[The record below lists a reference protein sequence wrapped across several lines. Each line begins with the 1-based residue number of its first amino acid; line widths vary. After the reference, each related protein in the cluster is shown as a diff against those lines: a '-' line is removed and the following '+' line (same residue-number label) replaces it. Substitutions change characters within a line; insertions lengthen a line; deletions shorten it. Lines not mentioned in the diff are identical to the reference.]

1 MNRRYYSISLKLISS
16 LSLSSGNNDNSDSD
30 VLIDSRGNP
39 YIPATSIAGVIAQ
52 RLDLVTKKRLYGS
65 IDDGKSEKSHVIF
78 YDAVLRDEAFVL
90 SVRDSVAL
98 ENKVSKES
106 AKFDF
111 EIVEPGVVFD
121 TFIEFDDNVSE
132 QDEQLVFEQLCALH
146 SGVIRFGKKTTR
158 GYGQV
163 KVENI
168 KRIAFSDVDKWL
180 DFDMYDSKCWDD
192 AQDVNICEQTADVD
206 IIKLDLELKS
216 ALSIRSYT
224 TELPESTFEK
234 TAPDYKFLSLRNG
247 IPVIPGTSWAGA
259 FRERFGSFTG
269 KDAAKDL
276 FGYVDGMNAYKL
288 SQKSKITFSES
299 VFDKNSYT
307 QKLITRNSI
316 DRFSAATNDGALY
329 TELTI
334 YGGTTSLE
342 ITMPS
347 DSPTQQKAAV
357 YACISDLDNGFM
369 AIGGLAAVGRGL
381 FEVKKIEINGVDRT
395 DDFKNYNYA
404 ALTGGEQG

>member
-1 MNRRYYSISLKLISS
+1 MNRRYYSISLILISS

-30 VLIDSRGNP
+30 VLLDSRGKP
-39 YIPATSIAGVIAQ
+39 YIPATSIAGVLAQ
-52 RLDLVTKKRLYGS
+52 RLDAATKKRLYGS
-65 IDDGKSEKSHVIF
+65 IDDGKNEKSHIVF

-121 TFIEFDDNVSE
+121 TYIEFDDIISE
-132 QDEQLVFEQLCALH
+132 QDEQLIFEQLCALH
-146 SGVIRFGKKTTR
+146 SGAIRFGKKTTR

-163 KVENI
+163 KVESI

-180 DFDMYDSKCWDD
+180 VFDMYDSKCWDD
-192 AQDVNICEQTADVD
+192 AQDINIFEKASDVD
-206 IIKLDLELKS
+206 IIKLDLKLKS

-224 TELPESTFEK
+224 TELPDSTFEK

-247 IPVIPGTSWAGA
+247 TPVIPGTSWAGA
-259 FRERFGSFTG
+259 FRERFRSFAG
-269 KDAAKDL
+269 KGIAEEL
-276 FGYVDGMNAYKL
+276 FGYVDENKKEIQSKK
-288 SQKSKITFSES
+288 SQITFSES
-299 VFDKNSYT
+299 AFDKNSYT
-307 QKLITRNSI
+307 QKLVTRNSI

-334 YGGTTSLE
+334 YGGTASLE

-381 FEVKKIEINGVDRT
+381 FEVKRFELNGADRT
-395 DDFKNYNYA
+395 VDFKSYNFTGLA
-404 ALTGGEQG
+404 GGEQG